1 MYTHEFQVFNGLG
14 LDYHVRFVRRFLSYT
29 IETVAI
35 RHVRGLEVVE
45 DRRKCR
51 SGIRMTDF

>member
-1 MYTHEFQVFNGLG
+1 MYTHDFQVFNGLG

-35 RHVRGLEVVE
+35 RHVRG
-45 DRRKCR
+45 
-51 SGIRMTDF
+51 